1 MKTFFLSSKMEK
13 KIAVGWF
20 QTSSFGWRQVNN
32 FVSPAVR
39 HL

>member
-1 MKTFFLSSKMEK
+1 MKTFFYQQRWK
-13 KIAVGWF
+13 KNAVGWF
-20 QTSSFGWRQVNN
+20 QTSLFGWRQVNN